1 MSVLDSFTPEAPV
14 APRGLLAMQRAAGN
28 QAVSRMVAR
37 AIASGGAPRIQRNPG
52 AATVT
57 RDAVDA
63 VKKAPD
69 VPESAL
75 PGPETVQDAL
85 NAGNSVGP
93 ELEAAKGNPDIAA
106 EFQEELAAE
115 PDEDSGPKPQTEIE
129 QLAAYQ
135 ASLSGAAPAAPAAAP
150 HQSNASTN
158 HGNKAKTTASIG
170 TSVSKVGA
178 SASQAGV
185 TMASAGAS
193 IAAALGYVSAGL
205 GAIVGIF
212 DIKSAI
218 SSGRKGSQLEAVM
231 AELKKANPADAEL
244 IDAIQYAIEQK
255 YSKAKTRALRATTG
269 ILGSGI
275 AIGALAAGV
284 SLVALASNPVGWVI
298 AAVLAGTAA
307 AIGIGIIA
315 YKLGRKLWKWYH
327 GDLGL
332 KRRKI
337 AMRLYDKCVA
347 GDAHAAAALKSI
359 GLDPAKIRAR
369 AAEGET
375 SAQETAR
382 KSGSG
387 YKDVMAQQARR
398 AKKVQESSGLVG
410 NTEAKIAALQAK
422 IADAQMRAA
431 RASGGAAKSYLSMA
445 AKYEAEIKKLNGRLI
460 EQRGKLAE
468 RQRKLKQDDVA
479 VAWKSHT
486 KSARNDIKLIERKLK
501 K

>member
-1 MSVLDSFTPEAPV
+1 MSVLDSFVPETPV

-37 AIASGGAPRIQRNPG
+37 AIASGGAPTIQRAGG
-52 AATVT
+52 ASTVT

-69 VPESAL
+69 VPESAV
-75 PGPETVQDAL
+75 PGPDTVQDAL
-85 NAGNSVGP
+85 NAGNSVGA
-93 ELEAAKGNPDIAA
+93 ELDVAKGNPDIAQ

-115 PDEDSGPKPQTEIE
+115 PDEDGGPKPQTEIE

-135 ASLSGAAPAAPAAAP
+135 ASLGGSAPAAPAA

-158 HGNKAKTTASIG
+158 HGNKAKTATTIG
-170 TSVSKVGA
+170 TSVSKIGA

-193 IAAALGYVSAGL
+193 IAAALGYVAAGL

-231 AELKKANPADAEL
+231 AELKKANPADSEL

-255 YSKAKTRALRATTG
+255 YSKSKTRALRATTG

-298 AAVLAGTAA
+298 AAVLAGTAT

-337 AMRLYDKCVA
+337 AMRLYDKCVG
-347 GDAHAAAALKSI
+347 GDGHAAAALKSI
-359 GLDPAKIRAR
+359 GMDPAKIRAR

-375 SAQETAR
+375 PAQEKAR
-382 KSGSG
+382 KGGSG

-398 AKKVQESSGLVG
+398 LKKTQESSGLVAG
-410 NTEAKIAALQAK
+410 TQAKIAALQAK

-431 RASGGAAKSYLSMA
+431 RASGGAALSYLHMA
-445 AKYEAEIKKLNGRLI
+445 GKYEAEIKKLNGRLI

-479 VAWKSHT
+479 IAWKSHT
-486 KSARNDIKLIERKLK
+486 KSARNDVKLIERKLK